1 MGEESE
7 QHERSVIY
15 KFIFEKVCDALR
27 SAPPSWWGSG
37 CSECGDNLS
46 ISTEWVARY
55 RSPVIHTRSTPLHPF
70 LINFC
75 LFLLLSSL
83 GSDRLLIAG
92 LLFTSMIAAE
102 QAATIE

>member
-7 QHERSVIY
+7 QHESSVLY
-15 KFIFEKVCDALR
+15 KYIFVNALR

-37 CSECGDNLS
+37 RSECGEYLS
-46 ISTEWVARY
+46 TSTEWVAWY
-55 RSPVIHTRSTPLHPF
+55 RSPVIHTRSTPLYPF
-70 LINFC
+70 QINFC

-92 LLFTSMIAAE
+92 MLSTSMIAAE
-102 QAATIE
+102 QAAMIE